1 MREAGTD
8 FTGRL
13 TRTSGR
19 VWSADPGAIKSPTRF
34 VGRIPCKKHHH
45 SNSLISLSSNF
56 PINSFTV
63 SASLTSNTGSGS
75 GLLLG
80 SSR

>member
-1 MREAGTD
+1 MREAGTF
-8 FTGRL
+8 FTSRL

-19 VWSADPGAIKSPTRF
+19 VWSADPGAIKSPTRS
-34 VGRIPCKKHHH
+34 VGRISYLKHQT
-45 SNSLISLSSNF
+45 SNFLITLSSNF
-56 PINSFTV
+56 PIKSFTV